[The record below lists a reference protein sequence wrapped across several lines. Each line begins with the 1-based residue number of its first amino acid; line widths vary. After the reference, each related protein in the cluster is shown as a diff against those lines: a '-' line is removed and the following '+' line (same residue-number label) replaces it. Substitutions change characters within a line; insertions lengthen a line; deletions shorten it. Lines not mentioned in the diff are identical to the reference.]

1 MQNPSALAHEAIHE
15 TAEKILQTAERG
27 KVLDIPAGE
36 GALALR
42 LKNLGFEVFCCD
54 LYTEFFKLPDTEIK
68 QGNLD
73 ERLPYEDEFFDYVV
87 CVEGLEHIENP
98 ANAIREFAR
107 ILKPNGSLIVSVPNI
122 MNIEERLKWLF
133 IGYTSHFKPLSRE
146 ALDAIKKKHGEM
158 AKMALHV
165 NPIGYSEVRY
175 LLEKSGFEL
184 QKTYLDKTKK
194 NSWAY
199 FPLVGLVKLAARFN
213 SANKRKERWTDEL
226 NSKEV
231 LLGGNTLIF
240 EAKKLATNDTNNTNK
255 TNQ

>member
-1 MQNPSALAHEAIHE
+1 MQEPSALAHEAIHE
-15 TAEKILQTAERG
+15 TAEKILETAERG
-27 KVLDIPAGE
+27 RVLDVPAGE

-54 LYTEFFKLPDTEIK
+54 LYTEFFKLPGTEIK

-73 ERLPYEDEFFDYVV
+73 ARLPYTDEFFDAVV

-98 ANAIREFAR
+98 ANAFREFAR
-107 ILKPNGSLIVSVPNI
+107 ILRGGGTLVVSVPNI

-133 IGYTSHFKPLSRE
+133 NGYTSHFKPLSSQ
-146 ALDAIKKKHGEM
+146 ALDDIENQYGEM

-184 QKTYLDKTKK
+184 KKTYLDKPKK

-199 FPLVGLVKLAARFN
+199 LPLVGLVKLAARFT
-213 SANKRKERWTDEL
+213 SPKKRKARWTDEL
-226 NSKEV
+226 NSNEV

-240 EAKKLATNDTNNTNK
+240 EAKKK
-255 TNQ
+255 